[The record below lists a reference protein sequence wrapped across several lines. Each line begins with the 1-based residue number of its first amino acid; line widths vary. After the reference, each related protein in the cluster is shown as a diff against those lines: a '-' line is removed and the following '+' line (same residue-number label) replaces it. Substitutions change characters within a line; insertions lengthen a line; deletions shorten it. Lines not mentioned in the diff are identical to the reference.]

1 MERDVDRGKNKEV
14 MEPIMKDEEWV
25 KEIMDIQGT
34 MSSERPYQYNINRK
48 NRVVVKREGLE
59 SYEYE
64 VEDV

>member
-1 MERDVDRGKNKEV
+1 ME
-14 MEPIMKDEEWV
+14 
-25 KEIMDIQGT
+25 IQGT

-48 NRVVVKREGLE
+48 NRVVPKREGLE